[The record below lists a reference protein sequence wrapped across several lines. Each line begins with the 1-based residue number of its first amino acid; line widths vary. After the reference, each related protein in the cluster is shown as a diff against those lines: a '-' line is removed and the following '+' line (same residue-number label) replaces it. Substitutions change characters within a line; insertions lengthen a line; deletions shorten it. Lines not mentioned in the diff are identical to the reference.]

1 MPRAT
6 FKDEVL
12 CLDVGEAMGGR
23 RRDSGVGEAQLR
35 LALSS
40 SPPTRGVAP
49 SEMPTVRPPAFAPTD
64 SIPVPVMRG
73 VELRELQLDEYAGF
87 LLSFMDGVTNVE
99 MLLDVCAMP
108 ADEALRLLN
117 QLVQEGVVELRDGVP
132 TRKAAR

>member
-1 MPRAT
+1 
-6 FKDEVL
+6 
-12 CLDVGEAMGGR
+12 
-23 RRDSGVGEAQLR
+23 
-35 LALSS
+35 
-40 SPPTRGVAP
+40 
-49 SEMPTVRPPAFAPTD
+49 
-64 SIPVPVMRG
+64 MRG